1 MKTKLIFN
9 TFLAKKLL
17 KDYGHPIIDLL
28 KDHKRQN
35 GVICVFEDTE
45 QFEKDLEKATAS
57 IE

>member
-17 KDYGHPIIDLL
+17 KEYGHPIVDLL
-28 KDHKRQN
+28 KDHKRPN

-45 QFEKDLEKATAS
+45 QFQKDLEKATS
-57 IE
+57 SMK